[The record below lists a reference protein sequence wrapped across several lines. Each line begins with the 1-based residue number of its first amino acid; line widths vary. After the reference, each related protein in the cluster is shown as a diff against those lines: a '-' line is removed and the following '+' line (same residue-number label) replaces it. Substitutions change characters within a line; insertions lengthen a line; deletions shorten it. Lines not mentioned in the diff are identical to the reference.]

1 VSDVVPT
8 DQPVD
13 VEGLEQP
20 VAQPSRKVARP
31 LRKDGE
37 ALKEEG
43 AARRWQGCR
52 SKAEQADREQVVEG
66 CVTSGLIPAG
76 SQSWKSHPCAAGD
89 VGHEPYGKGHQEASR
104 DFQERHQAGQETR
117 GKEEPIE
124 EAVAM
129 APAPIWARRW

>member
-20 VAQPSRKVARP
+20 VAQPSRKVAAAAQ
-31 LRKDGE
+31 DGE

-52 SKAEQADREQVVEG
+52 SKGEQADRAQGVEG
-66 CVTSGLIPAG
+66 GVTSGLIPAG
-76 SQSWKSHPCAAGD
+76 SPSWKLHPCAAGD
-89 VGHEPYGKGHQEASR
+89 VGHEPYGKGHQEAAR

-117 GKEEPIE
+117 GKEELIK
-124 EAVAM
+124 EAVAL